1 MVLTIDQFEELVT
14 LCQDHERKR
23 FLGLLAAAVQAQPD
37 AFRLIITLRTDF
49 EPQFT
54 RKEETEQGALADLW
68 PAARYIVPPMD
79 IEDLRQ
85 VIEGPA
91 SVQVL
96 YFDPPEL
103 VDDLIKEVIQT
114 PGALPLLSFTLSE
127 LYVKYVQ
134 SGRDDRVLSGVDYKA
149 LGGVVGSL
157 RNRATEEHDRLP
169 DDAHRLTMQR
179 VMLRMVAVEGSELA
193 RRRVA
198 LNELDYPTQEE
209 ND

>member
-1 MVLTIDQFEELVT
+1 MRQ
-14 LCQDHERKR
+14 
-23 FLGLLAAAVQAQPD
+23 QPD

-54 RKEETEQGALADLW
+54 QAGSPLAEAW
-68 PAARYIVPPMD
+68 QAARYVVPPMD

-91 SVQVL
+91 SVRVL

-127 LYVKYVQ
+127 LYVKYVR
-134 SGRDDRVLSGVDYKA
+134 SGRDDRALAGADYQA

-157 RNRATEEHDRLP
+157 RNRATEEYDRLP
-169 DDAHRLTMQR
+169 DDAHRGPCS
-179 VMLRMVAVEGSELA
+179 GSCCA
-193 RRRVA
+193 WWRRRA
-198 LNELDYPTQEE
+198 ASWPGGGWR
-209 ND
+209 